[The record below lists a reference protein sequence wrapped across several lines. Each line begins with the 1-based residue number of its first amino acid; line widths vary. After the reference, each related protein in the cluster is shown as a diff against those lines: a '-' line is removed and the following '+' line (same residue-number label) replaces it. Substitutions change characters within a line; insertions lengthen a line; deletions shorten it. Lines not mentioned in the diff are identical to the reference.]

1 MKKFITLIATLVVCL
16 TMGMATMAT
25 ESPDAGSDV
34 SGGHRDPTVD
44 GDTTGSGTGTSP
56 VTGDTLVIPGLGTL
70 AIAGIAVSTVAKKKM
85 EEQ

>member
-16 TMGMATMAT
+16 TMGMATLAT
-25 ESPDAGSDV
+25 ESPDAGEDV
-34 SGGHRDPTVD
+34 SGGHRDPSTEE
-44 GDTTGSGTGTSP
+44 TTTRPGTSP